1 MRTKSQ
7 KSTEEKMAIVMEG
20 LKNETSI
27 SEICRNNH
35 ISQSL
40 YYKWR
45 DRFLE
50 GGKQSLQS
58 NSSQKLSEEYKSRV
72 SELERVIGKK
82 TIEIEILKKNLN
94 LL

>member
-1 MRTKSQ
+1 MRTKST
-7 KSTEEKMAIVMEG
+7 KSIEEKMAIVMEG

-27 SEICRNNH
+27 SEICRKYH

-50 GGKQSLQS
+50 GGKQSLQI
-58 NSSQKLSEEYKSRV
+58 NGGQKLSEEYKTRV

>member
-1 MRTKSQ
+1 MRTKSL
-7 KSTEEKMAIVMEG
+7 KSIEEKMSIVLEG

-27 SEICRNNH
+27 SEICRKYQ

-58 NSSQKLSEEYKSRV
+58 NSGQKLSEEYKTRV

-94 LL
+94 LM